1 MSKIL
6 GAVWAQTEN
15 RIIGRDGDMPWF
27 APEDLAH
34 FKEVTLGAPVIMGR
48 KTWESF
54 PSRFRPLPGRLNI
67 VVTSSVSEPVE
78 RDGAWWVSDI
88 PTAIEHALAKE
99 LSSETVWI
107 IGGAN
112 IYEQAMA
119 LENIDG
125 VSGGRLSLVERTVFT
140 GEIRGDASA
149 PDLGDEWTRTSVTED
164 IKSEQGYLLGDDQ
177 QKLPLVYRFESLQ
190 R

>member
-1 MSKIL
+1 M
-6 GAVWAQTEN
+6 
-15 RIIGRDGDMPWF
+15 D
-27 APEDLAH
+27 
-34 FKEVTLGAPVIMGR
+34 
-48 KTWESF
+48 
-54 PSRFRPLPGRLNI
+54 
-67 VVTSSVSEPVE
+67 
-78 RDGAWWVSDI
+78 
-88 PTAIEHALAKE
+88 
-99 LSSETVWI
+99 
-107 IGGAN
+107 
-112 IYEQAMA
+112 